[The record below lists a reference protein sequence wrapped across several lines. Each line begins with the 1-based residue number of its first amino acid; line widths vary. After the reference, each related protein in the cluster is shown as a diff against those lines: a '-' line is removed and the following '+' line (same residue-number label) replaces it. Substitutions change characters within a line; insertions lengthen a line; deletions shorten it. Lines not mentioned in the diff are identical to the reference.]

1 MVVLVQI
8 SSLMK
13 ENKVRRLTFKD
24 SVGSG
29 FFAAGQTIRTTDTKA
44 EVIGYNQARRTIYL
58 GKIGR
63 TQSTG
68 ADYHTATFAAGA
80 LLNTYNE
87 RYGTAC
93 LALSPGVA
101 PHTFV
106 SGVANA
112 ITASVGASGTF
123 TAAAGTTY
131 DPLSGLLVL
140 NIGTHS
146 LTTSNKVTI
155 ADNGITF
162 TCDQDNN
169 TSNKTYPRSTDPASG
184 QALTITATTSTT
196 VTVNVEQFLL
206 MSILVMLPLLN
217 LVLERVHLQLNF
229 GLTPLLL
236 QEVKHSLT
244 SEQQQLNCHRI
255 CISMVR
261 I

>member
-1 MVVLVQI
+1 MFSFTDNTTAFDVKFPSNELINNFVIPYDTASGALQQDEFI
-8 SSLMK
+8 RNYKIEYGSSSADFFAN
-13 ENKVRRLTFKD
+13 EGGKVRRLTFKD
-24 SVGSG
+24 SVGRWFLCKLVRQSEPLILR
-29 FFAAGQTIRTTDTKA
+29 QKLLVITKQ
-44 EVIGYNQARRTIYL
+44 EELIYL

-68 ADYHTATFAAGA
+68 ARLSYSNFCCWATI
-80 LLNTYNE
+80 NTYNE
-87 RYGTAC
+87 KYGTAC

-184 QALTITATTSTT
+184 QALTITATFYNSY
-196 VTVNVEQFLL
+196 
-206 MSILVMLPLLN
+206 
-217 LVLERVHLQLNF
+217 
-229 GLTPLLL
+229 
-236 QEVKHSLT
+236 
-244 SEQQQLNCHRI
+244 C
-255 CISMVR
+255 
-261 I
+261 